1 MSPFLAFF
9 GQWRLLEASE
19 ASGKFVKRTTY
30 TRIKTEFYLSR
41 EYSFS
46 NSWTGGEININSNW
60 RIVCWRKRGMSEQ
73 GTIY

>member
-1 MSPFLAFF
+1 M
-9 GQWRLLEASE
+9 
-19 ASGKFVKRTTY
+19 KRTTY
-30 TRIKTEFYLSR
+30 TRIETEFYLSQ

-60 RIVCWRKRGMSEQ
+60 RIVCWQKRGMSEQ